1 MLVYMEGLVQIDKVF
16 QITREREREKD
27 ITKKNI
33 SLFGFVRVPLSSQ
46 HHYFGKDL
54 KQIL

>member
-1 MLVYMEGLVQIDKVF
+1 MLVYMEGLVQIDKVL
-16 QITREREREKD
+16 QVTRESERERQNQ
-27 ITKKNI
+27 KKTYLYLA
-33 SLFGFVRVPLSSQ
+33 LFEFHLQ